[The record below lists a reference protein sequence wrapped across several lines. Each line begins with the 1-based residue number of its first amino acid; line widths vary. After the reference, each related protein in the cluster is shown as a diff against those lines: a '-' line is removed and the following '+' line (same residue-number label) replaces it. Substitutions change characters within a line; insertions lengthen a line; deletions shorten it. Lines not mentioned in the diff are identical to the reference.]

1 MYDIKCSFLMINNV
15 GHTIN
20 DEINTQNIGDHI
32 VGAQYYIYIPTHFM
46 LHVMFKVFLLDGK

>member
-1 MYDIKCSFLMINNV
+1 MINNV

-20 DEINTQNIGDHI
+20 DEINTQSIGDHI

>member
-1 MYDIKCSFLMINNV
+1 MINNV

-20 DEINTQNIGDHI
+20 DKINTQNIGDHI
-32 VGAQYYIYIPTHFM
+32 VGAQNYIYIPTHFM